1 VAGGLSERTRERTR
15 REIADAAGQLFIE
28 KGYAATTVR
37 DIAEAADVSTR
48 TFFRYFPSKDDVIT
62 AIASSTM
69 DDTIDRLGEHR
80 RGVDLLTALRQML
93 DASVA
98 RVEEDPE
105 SALAF
110 QLMLRESPVL
120 RGRWLEEQ
128 RRSRD
133 RLAHALAPWFPR
145 SASPMA
151 AHLAAGAATLA
162 LDVAVGRWTDEAGQA
177 DLMKLL
183 EQSLGLLGSGAL
195 FLTRPDTASGG
206 RRR

>member
-1 VAGGLSERTRERTR
+1 VASGLSERTRQRTR

-28 KGYAATTVR
+28 KGYAATTVK

-69 DDTIDRLGEHR
+69 DETIDRLGQHR
-80 RGVDLLTALRQML
+80 RGINLLSALREML

-133 RLAHALAPWFPR
+133 RLAEALAAWFPR

-151 AHLAAGAATLA
+151 AHLAAGAAMLG
-162 LDVAVGRWTDEAGQA
+162 LDVAVGRWADEGGRP

-183 EQSLGLLGSGAL
+183 DQALRLLGSDLL
-195 FLTRPDTASGG
+195 FLTKQEPPSNARG
-206 RRR
+206 R